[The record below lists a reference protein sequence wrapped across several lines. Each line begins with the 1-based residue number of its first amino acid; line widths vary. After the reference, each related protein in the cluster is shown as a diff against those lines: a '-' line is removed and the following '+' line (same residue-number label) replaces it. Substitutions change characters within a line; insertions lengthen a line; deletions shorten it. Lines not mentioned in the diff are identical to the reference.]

1 MVTSASSS
9 SASSRLQLGKLFV
22 DRLTFTQAL
31 DRIEAMVSERTG
43 GVVFTPNVDHVVM
56 AGHDERFRDA
66 YAKADL
72 SLADGMPVVWASHL
86 LGEPL
91 PAKISGSDL
100 VLPLME
106 RANRGRWRVF
116 LFGGGP
122 GVADVAA
129 AKLTARF
136 PDLVIAGTLSPRVDM
151 SQPASSRD
159 GILEAVR
166 AARPDVVLVALG
178 APKQEL
184 WIAEAA
190 AALRPAVLLGVGAA
204 VDFVA
209 GTVQRAPDWISAAG
223 LEWLYRLA
231 REPRRLWKRYLLRD
245 PAFLLIL
252 LGDVRRAR
260 RRRA

>member
-1 MVTSASSS
+1 MSPDP
-9 SASSRLQLGKLFV
+9 SRIQLGKLQV

-31 DRIEAMVSERTG
+31 DRIEAMVAARAG

-56 AGHDERFRDA
+56 AGHDARFREA

-116 LFGGGP
+116 LLGGGP

-129 AKLTARF
+129 ANLTARF

-151 SQPASSRD
+151 SQPASSRE
-159 GILEAVR
+159 GILESVR

-252 LGDVRRAR
+252 LGDLRRAR
-260 RRRA
+260 HRRP

>member
-1 MVTSASSS
+1 MVPDP
-9 SASSRLQLGKLFV
+9 SRLQLGKLQV
-22 DRLTFTQAL
+22 DRLTFAQAL

-56 AGHDERFRDA
+56 AGHDARFRDA

-116 LFGGGP
+116 LLGGGP
-122 GVADVAA
+122 GVADAAA

-136 PDLVIAGTLSPRVDM
+136 PDLVIAGTLSPRIDM
-151 SQPASSRD
+151 SQPASSRE
-159 GILEAVR
+159 GILESIR

-209 GTVQRAPDWISAAG
+209 GTVKRAPDWISAAG

-231 REPRRLWKRYLLRD
+231 REPRRLWRRYLLRD
-245 PAFLLIL
+245 PAFLFIV
-252 LGDVRRAR
+252 LGDLRRAR
-260 RRRA
+260 RRRP

>member
-1 MVTSASSS
+1 MDASPSPP
-9 SASSRLQLGKLFV
+9 SRVQLGELQV

-31 DRIEAMVSERTG
+31 DRIEAMVSARKG

-56 AGHDERFRDA
+56 AGHDARFREA

-116 LFGGGP
+116 LLGGGP

-129 AKLTARF
+129 ANLMARF

-151 SQPASSRD
+151 SQPASSRE
-159 GILEAVR
+159 GTLETLR

-184 WIAEAA
+184 WIAESA

-231 REPRRLWKRYLLRD
+231 REPRRLWRRYLLRD

-252 LGDVRRAR
+252 LGDLRRVR